1 MSITTY
7 PHFDSGLGR
16 VSDFTRPSYFPD
28 TKSSEG
34 QRSRLTGKSA
44 VCYPVH
50 SSSARLFR
58 AYFPAASLEVA
69 LLLNSP
75 ECLAGNRRPK
85 GFHKLSGRML

>member
-50 SSSARLFR
+50 SSSARLFC
-58 AYFPAASLEVA
+58 AYP
-69 LLLNSP
+69 
-75 ECLAGNRRPK
+75 RP
-85 GFHKLSGRML
+85 HR